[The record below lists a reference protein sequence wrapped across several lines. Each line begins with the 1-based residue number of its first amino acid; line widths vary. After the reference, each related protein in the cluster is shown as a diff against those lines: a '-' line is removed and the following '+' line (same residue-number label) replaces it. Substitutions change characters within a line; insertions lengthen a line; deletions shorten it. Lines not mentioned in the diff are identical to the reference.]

1 MKKEKNI
8 RSIRDNKGI
17 TLIALVITVVILII
31 LASITIDAA
40 FGENGLIN
48 SAQHAKNQTEQIVD
62 NEKDSLNQ
70 LMGEYKNMMGGGSGG
85 SGEIEEPEELPNGT
99 ITFED
104 YVWQGDGT
112 ADIVVRTTEVDYTLQ
127 FQING
132 SEADNWTDIESGE
145 TITGLRHGNT
155 VYARL
160 TDGTNESEYANVTI
174 EDKVQPQPATIRLSE
189 TTINTE
195 ESVTA
200 TVTLRDNESGVNTTG
215 SKWVYN
221 TTRGNIGTNES
232 SYTNSFKTNPGNI
245 TLKTTTAGTY
255 YLHVLTK
262 DVAGNK
268 IETVSEAIT
277 VEKKKND
284 VAGAKDDGTVFD
296 KNTEL
301 DDDEGNKV
309 TIPGG
314 FEIAD
319 DSGTSVEDGIV
330 IQDGKGNQ
338 FVWIPTGT
346 YKTSKGTKTNSLTRR
361 TFTSSGSSP
370 VSGDTR
376 IDNLYR
382 GEGYSSSVASRTISK
397 FKSSANNYGG
407 FYIGRY
413 EQGKGNVIKR
423 NVAPYVSI
431 SRNDSMTQAEA
442 IDNGSSF
449 VTSELIS
456 SYAWDTALNFICQN
470 NTYTLATTT
479 SSNYGNLETDNM
491 TNTGMYTRDK
501 YCNIYDLIGNV
512 AEWTTEWSDYELFE
526 GFGASPCV
534 LRGGDASTS
543 IRTLSTVGYPAIRDS
558 YIVGYKDGYLGF
570 RTQLYIK

>member
-1 MKKEKNI
+1 M
-8 RSIRDNKGI
+8 
-17 TLIALVITVVILII
+17 
-31 LASITIDAA
+31 
-40 FGENGLIN
+40 
-48 SAQHAKNQTEQIVD
+48 
-62 NEKDSLNQ
+62 
-70 LMGEYKNMMGGGSGG
+70 
-85 SGEIEEPEELPNGT
+85 
-99 ITFED
+99 
-104 YVWQGDGT
+104 
-112 ADIVVRTTEVDYTLQ
+112 VRTTEVDYTLQ

-132 SEADNWTDIESGE
+132 PEADNWTDIESGE

-160 TDGTNESEYANVTI
+160 TDGTNESDYANVTI

-277 VEKKKND
+277 VEEKKND

-301 DDDEGNKV
+301 EDDEGNKV

-330 IQDGKGNQ
+330 IQDSKGNQ

-413 EQGKGNVIKR
+413 EQGQGNVIKR

-442 IDNGSSF
+442 IDNGSGF

-479 SSNYGNLETDNM
+479 SSSYGNLETDNM

-512 AEWTTEWSDYELFE
+512 AEWTTEWSDWTQIMS
-526 GFGASPCV
+526 SPCV

-558 YIVGYKDGYLGF
+558 YIVGYRDGYLGF

>member
-48 SAQHAKNQTEQIVD
+48 SAQQAKNQTEQIVD

-70 LMGEYKNMMGGGSGG
+70 LMAEYKNMMGGGSGG

-160 TDGTNESEYANVTI
+160 TDGTNESDYANVTI

-277 VEKKKND
+277 VEEKKND

-301 DDDEGNKV
+301 EDDKGNKV

-431 SRNDSMTQAEA
+431 SRNDSMKQAEA
-442 IDNGSSF
+442 IDNGNSF

-479 SSNYGNLETDNM
+479 SSSYGNLETDNM

-512 AEWTTEWSDYELFE
+512 AEWTTEWSDWTQIMS
-526 GFGASPCV
+526 SPCV

-543 IRTLSTVGYPAIRDS
+543 IRTLSTVGYAAIRDS